1 MTILASCYPYVPGEI
16 WSGCIFTGD
25 EQAGQSKWGFVQN
38 AVQTLKYI
46 NKLDLKQYDH
56 TVYFD
61 DGTIVTAHRN
71 DKEYW
76 AEVYVPPRQTGPG
89 QGQFYHVPG
98 CVARYC
104 LGVRNDVPSGDLKDE
119 QLVFSVNSAKKTS
132 VSFLNRKECGLP
144 SSGVAPDGS
153 ILRDY
158 KVISMPGTDTS
169 TLSSEQN
176 SGIGFTAKHIP
187 SSGPFSISFVARL
200 NKKIEIDYSFS
211 EKSKEIGGESTIWN
225 PIRPR
230 ILKSDDGETWSA
242 TCPGSLAPLL
252 GRFLPLRFSKHW
264 AKFTFPWP
272 PYNSNFVSE
281 AVDLIGFREVGTSC
295 ADEPTLESEYSPA
308 SPYWDKVVTGSL
320 ETLSGEF
327 LNGWAENAE
336 TVNTAPYASFC
347 RFQVGG
353 SHSKPAGTRAVGVL
367 ENGEKRYSTVVT
379 SPYDEGSDT
388 TTFTLKDHQWRRFM
402 TDAKPE
408 ITFGDQPFPVCNPR
422 GYMIGMNFIGLA
434 WYNGNSILAGKVC
447 DYETEYNLSPTVS
460 NPLDVGEWYHVC
472 MTYDDSGESKLYISK
487 SGSGNI
493 QTSVAKQSTAA
504 FECVNGFGS
513 GLDYYLSGAD
523 YWDMEPEEN
532 SQTTDWKSSW
542 IFSSCMDIGLI
553 RFYHRALSM
562 DEARALLLEA
572 FHGVFVADDHE
583 AAQLVGAGLVPV
595 TL

>member
-144 SSGVAPDGS
+144 ASGVAPDGS

-200 NKKIEIDYSFS
+200 NKKIEIDYHF
-211 EKSKEIGGESTIWN
+211 
-225 PIRPR
+225 
-230 ILKSDDGETWSA
+230 
-242 TCPGSLAPLL
+242 CPVKPKG
-252 GRFLPLRFSKHW
+252 
-264 AKFTFPWP
+264 
-272 PYNSNFVSE
+272 
-281 AVDLIGFREVGTSC
+281 I
-295 ADEPTLESEYSPA
+295 
-308 SPYWDKVVTGSL
+308 
-320 ETLSGEF
+320 
-327 LNGWAENAE
+327 
-336 TVNTAPYASFC
+336 TA
-347 RFQVGG
+347 
-353 SHSKPAGTRAVGVL
+353 
-367 ENGEKRYSTVVT
+367 
-379 SPYDEGSDT
+379 
-388 TTFTLKDHQWRRFM
+388 
-402 TDAKPE
+402 
-408 ITFGDQPFPVCNPR
+408 
-422 GYMIGMNFIGLA
+422 
-434 WYNGNSILAGKVC
+434 
-447 DYETEYNLSPTVS
+447 
-460 NPLDVGEWYHVC
+460 
-472 MTYDDSGESKLYISK
+472 
-487 SGSGNI
+487 
-493 QTSVAKQSTAA
+493 
-504 FECVNGFGS
+504 
-513 GLDYYLSGAD
+513 
-523 YWDMEPEEN
+523 
-532 SQTTDWKSSW
+532 
-542 IFSSCMDIGLI
+542 
-553 RFYHRALSM
+553 
-562 DEARALLLEA
+562 
-572 FHGVFVADDHE
+572 
-583 AAQLVGAGLVPV
+583 
-595 TL
+595 